1 MQINNKLINILLA
14 LIAVCLLALCVASVM
29 NVK

>member
-14 LIAVCLLALCVASVM
+14 SIAACLLVLCVASVM
-29 NVK
+29 NVR